1 MSASD
6 STDLHK
12 RLRSCFPGLP
22 VLSCISEVFTI
33 LFSLPGHLVIIGHP
47 HTALSRTYQQSIILL
62 RQDLLKVKPNFGFY
76 VIVPGQKM
84 LLFFLTREH
93 MFSTIIVV
101 QLY

>member
-1 MSASD
+1 MI
-6 STDLHK
+6 HN
-12 RLRSCFPGLP
+12 
-22 VLSCISEVFTI
+22 CIYYEKVAFRKKI
-33 LFSLPGHLVIIGHP
+33 NVVIIGHP

>member
-1 MSASD
+1 
-6 STDLHK
+6 
-12 RLRSCFPGLP
+12 
-22 VLSCISEVFTI
+22 
-33 LFSLPGHLVIIGHP
+33 
-47 HTALSRTYQQSIILL
+47 
-62 RQDLLKVKPNFGFY
+62 LKVKPNFGFY